1 MQCIIRGNHGL
12 DRVALY
18 SQCPNLTYRH
28 SDFFSIKQLAPPEK
42 QE

>member
-28 SDFFSIKQLAPPEK
+28 SDLFSIKQLALPEK
-42 QE
+42 